1 MVGATRL
8 VARASGAAP
17 DGGVSFP
24 GEFFI
29 MTGSF
34 ALGQVF
40 NFGSLAHIADCY
52 GELHSLNGAAPM
64 GSKPPAPPSPLGLL
78 GADLKV
84 LAR

>member
-17 DGGVSFP
+17 NGDGRFP

-29 MTGSF
+29 MTGAF

-64 GSKPPAPPSPLGLL
+64 GSKPLSLPSLPGLL
-78 GADLKV
+78 GADLEV
-84 LAR
+84 LA